1 MTSGAVGNGSQK
13 MFSKKGYFGS
23 KIGWSWY
30 FFEKPVTQMVQFLA
44 LKPSPG
50 NFYDIFASF

>member
-1 MTSGAVGNGSQK
+1 MTSGAVGGRSQK

-30 FFEKPVTQMVQFLA
+30 FFEKPVTHMIQFLA

-50 NFYDIFASF
+50 NFYDFFTSF